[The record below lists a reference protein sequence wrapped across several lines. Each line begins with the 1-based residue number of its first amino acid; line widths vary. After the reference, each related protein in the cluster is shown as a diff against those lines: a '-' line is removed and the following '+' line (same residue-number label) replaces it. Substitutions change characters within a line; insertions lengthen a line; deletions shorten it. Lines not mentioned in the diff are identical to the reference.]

1 MRLVWHTL
9 VWTIRLIFVAMI
21 ELCRSF
27 SKFISVLLLSSFFGV
42 AHTQTESP
50 TFWKKAGQSL
60 RYAKEDVNIGFGM
73 NSSGVY
79 TSKYRHDLSMGAGF
93 QFFAGAYLPYADNMF
108 LHVQLGL
115 SFQQF
120 QQKAG
125 DNSLNFSMLFLELPV
140 YISAQLPMSNS
151 FESRFL
157 LGWQSNLMLNATQK
171 GEYPEFWGDDDSRL
185 IYNTADF
192 MRVDFGLYF
201 GFAAEYRRWMIRTS
215 CHVGINSLIN
225 SDTGMLNTF
234 KLEIGYFLFRKL

>member
-1 MRLVWHTL
+1 
-9 VWTIRLIFVAMI
+9 
-21 ELCRSF
+21 
-27 SKFISVLLLSSFFGV
+27 
-42 AHTQTESP
+42 
-50 TFWKKAGQSL
+50 
-60 RYAKEDVNIGFGM
+60 M

-185 IYNTADF
+185 MYKTADF

-201 GFAAEYRRWMIRTS
+201 GFAAEYRKWMIRTS